1 MTNEDKGTVM
11 SNETTDANKDSL
23 SRRGLLKVLAAGLLA
38 APLLPQLLSA
48 YSTGTGTG
56 RTKMLIIYYSFS
68 GNTKYIAEKIREK
81 TGGDVFEIETV
92 KTYPAE
98 YSALTEEAKR
108 ELQAGDLPA
117 LKKNPPD
124 MSSYDLI
131 LVGGPVW
138 WYTVA
143 TPVMSFLRQADFAGK
158 KVSAFCTHEGGIGKY
173 FPHFKEQAKN
183 AVVLE
188 GLDLYKPRQ
197 ARKGEVDK
205 ALDTW
210 LGKLQKK
217 IASSPFFIER
227 DLPMARSGLHDQA

>member
-1 MTNEDKGTVM
+1 MTIEDKGTVM
-11 SNETTDANKDSL
+11 SNETKDANKVCM
-23 SRRGLLKVLAAGLLA
+23 SRRNLLKVTAAGLLA
-38 APLLPQLLSA
+38 GALTPLLPHLGSA
-48 YSTGTGTG
+48 QSTATGTG
-56 RTKMLIIYYSFS
+56 RKKMLIIYYSHT

-81 TGGDVFEIETV
+81 TGGAVFEIETV

-108 ELQAGDLPA
+108 ELQAGDSPA
-117 LKKNPPD
+117 LKKKPPD

-143 TPVMSFLRQADFAGK
+143 TPVMSFLKQADFAGK

-173 FPHFKEQAKN
+173 FPNFKEQAKN

-205 ALDTW
+205 ALDSW
-210 LGKLQKK
+210 LGKLRGK
-217 IASSPFFIER
+217 
-227 DLPMARSGLHDQA
+227 

>member
-1 MTNEDKGTVM
+1 MR
-11 SNETTDANKDSL
+11 NETKDGSKVGL
-23 SRRGLLKVLAAGLLA
+23 SRRNLLKVTAAGLLA

-48 YSTGTGTG
+48 YSTGKSNG
-56 RTKMLIIYYSFS
+56 RTKMLIIYYSLT
-68 GNTKYIAEKIREK
+68 GNTKYIAEKIRKK
-81 TGGDVFEIETV
+81 TGGDVFKIETV

-98 YSALTEEAKR
+98 YSALTDEAKR
-108 ELQAGDLPA
+108 ELQTGDLPA

-131 LVGGPVW
+131 LVGSPAW
-138 WYTVA
+138 WYTVS

-158 KVSAFCTHEGGIGKY
+158 KVSAFCTHEGGIGKF

-197 ARKGEVDK
+197 SMKGEVDK
-205 ALDTW
+205 SLDSW
-210 LGKLQKK
+210 LSKLREK
-217 IASSPFFIER
+217 
-227 DLPMARSGLHDQA
+227 

>member
-1 MTNEDKGTVM
+1 MTKEDKGTVM
-11 SNETTDANKDSL
+11 SNKITDSNEDSL
-23 SRRGLLKVLAAGLLA
+23 SRRGLLKVLAAGVLA

-48 YSTGTGTG
+48 YSTATGTG
-56 RTKMLIIYYSFS
+56 RKKMLIVYYSFS
-68 GNTKYIAEKIREK
+68 GNTKYIAEKLREK

-92 KTYPAE
+92 RTYPSQ

-108 ELQAGDLPA
+108 ELQEGDLPA
-117 LKKNPPD
+117 LKKRPPN

-138 WYTVA
+138 WYTVP

-158 KVSAFCTHEGGIGKY
+158 KASAFCTHEGGIGKF

-197 ARKGEVDK
+197 AKKGEVDK
-205 ALDTW
+205 ALDAW

-217 IASSPFFIER
+217 
-227 DLPMARSGLHDQA
+227 

>member
-1 MTNEDKGTVM
+1 MESPKQGVQEMTKEDKGTVM
-11 SNETTDANKDSL
+11 SNETTVANKDSL
-23 SRRGLLKVLAAGLLA
+23 SRRGLLKVLAAGVLA

-48 YSTGTGTG
+48 YSTGTATG

-68 GNTKYIAEKIREK
+68 GNTKYIAEKLREK

-158 KVSAFCTHEGGIGKY
+158 RVSAFCTHEGGIGKY

-205 ALDTW
+205 ALDSW
-210 LGKLQKK
+210 LGKLRKK
-217 IASSPFFIER
+217 
-227 DLPMARSGLHDQA
+227 

>member
-1 MTNEDKGTVM
+1 M
-11 SNETTDANKDSL
+11 SNETKDANKFCM
-23 SRRGLLKVLAAGLLA
+23 SRRNLLKVTAAGLLA
-38 APLLPQLLSA
+38 GAVTPWLSNLGSA
-48 YSTGTGTG
+48 QSTATGTG
-56 RTKMLIIYYSFS
+56 RKKMLIIYYSFS
-68 GNTKYIAEKIREK
+68 GNTKHIAEKLREK
-81 TGGDVFEIETV
+81 TGGDVFQIETV
-92 KTYPAE
+92 KTYPSE

-108 ELQAGDLPA
+108 ELQTNDLPA
-117 LKKNPPD
+117 LKKGPPN

-143 TPVMSFLRQADFAGK
+143 TPVMSFLKQADFAGK

-205 ALDTW
+205 ALDSW
-210 LGKLQKK
+210 LGKLREK
-217 IASSPFFIER
+217 
-227 DLPMARSGLHDQA
+227 

>member
-1 MTNEDKGTVM
+1 M
-11 SNETTDANKDSL
+11 SNEEKDGSKVDL
-23 SRRGLLKVLAAGLLA
+23 SRRGLLKVIAAGMLA
-38 APLLPQLLSA
+38 APLLPQMLSA
-48 YSTGTGTG
+48 YSAETGTG
-56 RTKMLIIYYSFS
+56 RKKMLIIYYSHT
-68 GNTKYIAEKIREK
+68 GNTKYIAEKIKEK
-81 TGGDVFEIETV
+81 SGGDLFEIQTV
-92 KTYPAE
+92 RTYPSQ

-108 ELQAGDLPA
+108 ELQEGDLPA
-117 LKKNPPD
+117 LKKGPPN

-143 TPVMSFLRQADFAGK
+143 TPVMSFLKQADFAGK

-197 ARKGEVDK
+197 ARKEEVDK

-217 IASSPFFIER
+217 
-227 DLPMARSGLHDQA
+227 